1 MGGAIQVSFEV
12 RVERPFDT
20 CMYVFLRFDDHYEA
34 ARAICGMDEEKL
46 DGNVL
51 KVDSRFYR

>member
-1 MGGAIQVSFEV
+1 
-12 RVERPFDT
+12 
-20 CMYVFLRFDDHYEA
+20 MYVFLRFDDHYEA